1 MNCRCG
7 SCGCGVTT
15 FGRTGGVDFS
25 GFTGVMIGFGMGSR
39 VGGVTGGKGELVG
52 RGAISPDPVAAED
65 PSIILST
72 GMFRLSD
79 DGEETLLRES
89 NDVLDLL
96 LSLALACS
104 SSSRRSSHSPLL
116 ILSISSFRS
125 WYLSSNF

>member
-1 MNCRCG
+1 M
-7 SCGCGVTT
+7 
-15 FGRTGGVDFS
+15 GG
-25 GFTGVMIGFGMGSR
+25 R
-39 VGGVTGGKGELVG
+39 VGGVTGDKGDFVG

-104 SSSRRSSHSPLL
+104 SRSSRRSSHSPLL